1 MMSRRWKFA
10 HHDRAVVESL
20 VEQCQVSPIIAQLL
34 AARGIVDP
42 PAIRSFLDPKL
53 NDLRRPEDLP
63 GLESAR
69 RLILQAIADG
79 RDIVVYG
86 DYDADGMTATAI
98 LYRCIQLL
106 GGKVTYYLP
115 DRMEEGYG
123 LHADSLEK
131 LACRGR
137 QVVVTVDCGVASVEA
152 AERARQL
159 GLTLIITDHHAYGDR
174 LPDAEAIVHPAL
186 PGTNYPFAGLCGAGV
201 AFKLAWGLC
210 QAHCNSAR
218 VTDRLRDFLVQ
229 SVGLAA
235 IGTIADVVP
244 LVDEN
249 RILVRSGL
257 DALLRKPPLG
267 VAKLMELTQ
276 TASKRALDAEDV
288 AFMLAPRLN
297 AAGRLGQAPLGVELL
312 VTEDPDRAD
321 ALAKYIMQLNES
333 RAKLERSILLAANK
347 QIKELHQPDDPA
359 FVLASPDWHP
369 GVIGIV
375 AGKLAER
382 HHRPVVLV
390 AEDKLGSKPGTGS
403 ARSPN
408 GVDLHAAL
416 LACEDLLVT
425 CGGHAAAAGLRI
437 ESSHVAAFR
446 MAFLETVAEMASG
459 IDPVPELAV
468 DAETVLGQIDLGTV
482 EQIQRMGPFGMGN
495 PRPLLCASGVRL
507 AGPPKMLG
515 ESGKHLAVT
524 LEQGGTSL
532 RAVAFGTAEHWYP
545 QLESLAGPI
554 DILFRPV
561 INEFRGFRKV
571 ELHLVDWRSRGSG
584 PPDPVPA
591 PHRQTSEKSGKAGIG
606 AKPD

>member
-1 MMSRRWKFA
+1 MRKRWKFA
-10 HHDRAVVESL
+10 HHDRALVEAL
-20 VEQCQVSPIIAQLL
+20 VEQCDVSPIIAQLL
-34 AARGIVDP
+34 VARGLIE
-42 PAIRSFLDPKL
+42 PAAVRSFLHPKL
-53 NDLRRPEDLP
+53 NDLRPPEALP
-63 GLESAR
+63 GLPQAC
-69 RLILQAIADG
+69 RLIMQAIAQDQE
-79 RDIVVYG
+79 IVVYG

-115 DRMEEGYG
+115 DRLEEGYG
-123 LHADSLEK
+123 LHAESLEK
-131 LACRGR
+131 LAARGR
-137 QVVVTVDCGVASVEA
+137 RLVITVDCGVASVA
-152 AERARQL
+152 AAARAREL
-159 GLTLIITDHHAYGDR
+159 GLTLIITDHHQYGPS
-174 LPDAEAIVHPAL
+174 LPEADAIVHPGL
-186 PGTNYPFAGLCGAGV
+186 PGTDYPFAGLCGAGV

-244 LVDEN
+244 LIDEN

-257 DALLRKPPLG
+257 EALLRKPPLG

-276 TASKRALDAEDV
+276 TDTKRSLDAEDV

-312 VTEDPDRAD
+312 VTEDAERAD
-321 ALAKYIMQLNES
+321 ALAKYIVQLNAS
-333 RAKLERSILLAANK
+333 REKLERSILLAANK
-347 QIKELHQPDDPA
+347 QIKELHQADDPA
-359 FVLASPDWHP
+359 FVLASDDWHP

-390 AEDKLGSKPGTGS
+390 AQDKLGGKPGTGS

-416 LACEDLLVT
+416 QACHDLLVT
-425 CGGHAAAAGLRI
+425 SGGHAAAAGLKI
-437 ESSHVAAFR
+437 DAANLAAFR
-446 MAFLETVAEMASG
+446 MAFMETVAEMSAQL
-459 IDPVPELAV
+459 DTVPELAI
-468 DAETVLGQIDLGTV
+468 DAETVLGQIDLAAV
-482 EQIQRMGPFGMGN
+482 EQMQRMGPFGMGN
-495 PRPLLCASGVRL
+495 PRPLLCTTKVHL

-515 ESGKHLAVT
+515 ESGKHMAVM
-524 LEQGGTSL
+524 LEQSGTSL
-532 RAVAFGTAEHWYP
+532 RAVAFGTAEHWFP
-545 QLESLAGPI
+545 QLEAMADPI
-554 DILFRPV
+554 DVVFRPV
-561 INEFRGFRKV
+561 INDFRGFRKV
-571 ELHLVDWRSRGSG
+571 ELHLVDWRPHSG
-584 PPDPVPA
+584 ERPNQVA
-591 PHRQTSEKSGKAGIG
+591 GPHRTAAAKTGKLEIG